1 MLKVLLGFDLN
12 WWELCIYTPL
22 SKQDRTSNITSFQT
36 QEWPRKKWNTS
47 SDLIFLSVS
56 QFLFPFTWYDPHDA
70 ATSNSWKTLM
80 CQRYCEVL
88 YHDLFPQRLFVA
100 WKRCDTKMC
109 FDGVFHTWMYFI
121 FWSRLKLI
129 WWSAASWQKSK
140 MAISKD
146 QILHLSESHL
156 FEGLKN
162 VYP

>member
-1 MLKVLLGFDLN
+1 MIRMMRLHQIH
-12 WWELCIYTPL
+12 E
-22 SKQDRTSNITSFQT
+22 SK
-36 QEWPRKKWNTS
+36 
-47 SDLIFLSVS
+47 
-56 QFLFPFTWYDPHDA
+56 
-70 ATSNSWKTLM
+70 SWKTLM

-146 QILHLSESHL
+146 QILHLSVTSIR
-156 FEGLKN
+156 GLGKCLSLAIRIDQFTEVQN
-162 VYP
+162 CKSLCYIEWNSCRSLPSSYVSKG